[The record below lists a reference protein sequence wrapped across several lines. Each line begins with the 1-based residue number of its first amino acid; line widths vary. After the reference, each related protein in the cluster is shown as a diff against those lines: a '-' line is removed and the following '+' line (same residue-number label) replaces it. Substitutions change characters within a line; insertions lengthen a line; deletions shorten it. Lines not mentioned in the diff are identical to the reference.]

1 MSTLA
6 ETQTILRPYVQRYPD
21 LILIGRA
28 VILLPVQHLLCGY
41 FVDRTSSPE
50 VLRPFWFANIVYL
63 LTPST
68 GFLWA
73 GDQVPRSSDIRAADF
88 QDRLFAHMDRAF
100 AELRKFT
107 GAVDVFDIELPM
119 NRDLTSHSVV
129 QGLTRVAKGDLEGA
143 EPFLLSELAYQ
154 TRDLADRLD
163 FIAKYRRKGSKPW
176 QRDMWIYD
184 LRTKVRANNLV
195 LIDLVKKR
203 DRVGAANLLREWERL
218 YVQAWKAE
226 KHWISSPFPFEDG
239 SAGT

>member
-1 MSTLA
+1 MSTQA
-6 ETQTILRPYVQRYPD
+6 EIQDILRPYVERHPD
-21 LILIGRA
+21 LVLIGRA
-28 VILLPVQHLLCGY
+28 VILRPVRHLMCGY
-41 FVDRTSSPE
+41 FVDRTSVQHMS
-50 VLRPFWFANIVYL
+50 RPFWFANLAYL
-63 LTPST
+63 LVPNT
-68 GFLWA
+68 GFLWDA
-73 GDQVPRSSDIRAADF
+73 GDAPRWWDIRAEDF
-88 QDRLFAHMDRAF
+88 QDRLFARMDLAF

-107 GAVDVFDIELPM
+107 GAVDVFDIELLI
-119 NRDLTSHSVV
+119 NRDLTPDSLV

-195 LIDLVKKR
+195 LIDLVTKR
-203 DRVGAANLLREWERL
+203 DRIGAANLLREWERL

-226 KHWISSPFPFEDG
+226 AHWISSPFPFEKVTG
-239 SAGT
+239 V

>member
-1 MSTLA
+1 MSTQA
-6 ETQTILRPYVQRYPD
+6 EIQDILRPYVERHPD
-21 LILIGRA
+21 LVLIGRA
-28 VILLPVQHLLCGY
+28 VILRPVRHLMCGY
-41 FVDRTSSPE
+41 FVDRTSVQHMS
-50 VLRPFWFANIVYL
+50 RPFWFANLTYL
-63 LTPST
+63 LIPNT
-68 GFLWA
+68 GFLWDA
-73 GDQVPRSSDIRAADF
+73 GDAPRWWDIRAEDF
-88 QDRLFAHMDRAF
+88 QDRLFARMDLAF

-107 GAVDVFDIELPM
+107 GAVDVFDIELLI
-119 NRDLTSHSVV
+119 NRDLTPDSLV

-203 DRVGAANLLREWERL
+203 DRIGAANLLREWERL

-226 KHWISSPFPFEDG
+226 AHWISSPFPFEKVTG
-239 SAGT
+239 V